1 MEVCLRITKEGT
13 FLVLTMGSTSHSLRW
28 GCTRIEFFLL
38 VVADRQRI
46 VEVFPSTH
54 RGAFVARKR
63 QRIVEVG
70 GGAGTVLHRSLP
82 L

>member
-1 MEVCLRITKEGT
+1 VAEPKVQDIKRKVG
-13 FLVLTMGSTSHSLRW
+13 
-28 GCTRIEFFLL
+28 
-38 VVADRQRI
+38 ADRQRI

-54 RGAFVARKR
+54 RGAFVARER
-63 QRIVEVG
+63 QRIVEIS